1 MIGMISL
8 PLASTGG
15 MQYILSEVEHGV
27 LSGKLGAVT
36 SVGVSLAAFCT
47 AIALIKLSSDFLKGT
62 DFDWWQFVR
71 PLLIFIIVC
80 NFSTIVVGPLRQIS
94 SIYNTRLTKSVGESA
109 DTFKAEFKKMCEQ
122 AQWNTI
128 MPQEDVVESE
138 SNGGNAISRWFKGI
152 GDKITRMTFKLQ
164 ANINL
169 GAGKILAGIMFF
181 LLDIYTSVFVIIA
194 RVYLIIMALIGPFTF
209 AISILPSYPGGIK
222 LWVERYIQ
230 YTLWEP
236 LLSIAMYI
244 MLQIMVTATFTA
256 ATDVGGVATVIFL
269 MVAVFVIVK
278 QVPTIA
284 SFIIESM
291 GTAGLANEMAG
302 TGMSAG
308 KKAAMIVMGGH

>member
-62 DFDWWQFVR
+62 HFDWWQFVR

-128 MPQEDVVESE
+128 IPQEDVVESE

>member
-1 MIGMISL
+1 MIAMFL
-8 PLASTGG
+8 PLSTSG
-15 MQYILSEVEHGV
+15 MQQILSEVERGV
-27 LSGKLGAVT
+27 LGGKLGAVT
-36 SVGVSLAAFCT
+36 GVGISLAAFCV
-47 AIALIKLSSDFLKGT
+47 AISLIKLSSEFLKGT
-62 DFDWWQFVR
+62 HFDWWQFVR

-80 NFSTIVVGPLRQIS
+80 NFSTVVVGPLRSIS
-94 SIYNTRLTKSVGESA
+94 SIYNTRLTKVVGESA
-109 DTFKAEFKKMCEQ
+109 DTFKAEFRKMCEQ
-122 AQWNTI
+122 AQWDSI
-128 MPQEDVVESE
+128 MPEEDVKSSE
-138 SNGGNAISRWFKGI
+138 GDGKNAISRWIKGVGEKLTRVIFKI
-152 GDKITRMTFKLQ
+152 QT
-164 ANINL
+164 NINL

-194 RVYLIIMALIGPFTF
+194 RVYLILMALIGPFTF

>member
-1 MIGMISL
+1 MIGMITT

-15 MQYILSEVEHGV
+15 MQYILSQVEHGV

-36 SVGVSLAAFCT
+36 GVGVSLAAFCT

-62 DFDWWQFVR
+62 HFDWWQFVR
-71 PLLIFIIVC
+71 PLLIFVIVC
-80 NFSTIVVGPLRQIS
+80 NFSTVVVGPLRQITG
-94 SIYNTRLTKSVGESA
+94 IYNSRLTKSVGESA

-138 SNGGNAISRWFKGI
+138 NTGGNAISRWFKSM

>member
-62 DFDWWQFVR
+62 HFDWWQFVR

-94 SIYNTRLTKSVGESA
+94 SIYNTRLTRSVGESA

-138 SNGGNAISRWFKGI
+138 SNEGNAISRWFKGI

>member
-1 MIGMISL
+1 MIASSFL
-8 PLASTGG
+8 PLAASG
-15 MQYILSEVEHGV
+15 MQQILSEVEHGV

-47 AIALIKLSSDFLKGT
+47 AIALINLSSDFLKGT
-62 DFDWWQFVR
+62 HFDWWKFVR
-71 PLLIFIIVC
+71 PLLIFLLVC
-80 NFSTIVVGPLRQIS
+80 NFSTLVVGPLRQVT
-94 SIYNTRLTKSVGESA
+94 SIYNSRLTKAVGESA

-122 AQWNTI
+122 AQWNSI
-128 MPQEDVVESE
+128 MPEQDVTESE
-138 SNGGNAISRWFKGI
+138 GDGKNAVSRWLKGV
-152 GDKITRMTFKLQ
+152 GEKLTRITFRIQ
-164 ANINL
+164 NNINL

-181 LLDIYTSVFVIIA
+181 LLNIYTSVFVIIA
-194 RVYLIIMALIGPFTF
+194 RVYLILMALIGPFTF

-244 MLQIMVTATFTA
+244 MLQIMVAATFTT

-308 KKAAMIVMGGH
+308 RKAAMIIKGGI

>member
-62 DFDWWQFVR
+62 HFDWWQFVR

-138 SNGGNAISRWFKGI
+138 SNGGNAISRWFKGM

-308 KKAAMIVMGGH
+308 RKAVMIIKGGI

>member
-62 DFDWWQFVR
+62 HFDWWQFVR

>member
-1 MIGMISL
+1 MIAMFL
-8 PLASTGG
+8 PLSTSG
-15 MQYILSEVEHGV
+15 MQQILSEVERGV
-27 LSGKLGAVT
+27 LGGKLGAVT
-36 SVGVSLAAFCT
+36 GVGISLAAFCV
-47 AIALIKLSSDFLKGT
+47 AISLIKLSSEFLKGT
-62 DFDWWQFVR
+62 HFDWWQFVR
-71 PLLIFIIVC
+71 PLLIFVIVC
-80 NFSTIVVGPLRQIS
+80 NFSTVVVGPLRSIS
-94 SIYNTRLTKSVGESA
+94 SIYNTRLTKVVGESA
-109 DTFKAEFKKMCEQ
+109 DTFKAEFRKMCEQ
-122 AQWNTI
+122 AQWDSI
-128 MPQEDVVESE
+128 MPEEDVKSSE
-138 SNGGNAISRWFKGI
+138 GDGKNAISRWIKGVGEKLTRVIFKI
-152 GDKITRMTFKLQ
+152 QT
-164 ANINL
+164 NINL

-194 RVYLIIMALIGPFTF
+194 RVYLILMALIGPFTF

-244 MLQIMVTATFTA
+244 MLQIMVAATFTT

-308 KKAAMIVMGGH
+308 RKAAMIIKGGI

>member
-62 DFDWWQFVR
+62 HFDWWQFVR

-80 NFSTIVVGPLRQIS
+80 NFSTIIVEPLRQIS

>member
-1 MIGMISL
+1 MTAMITT

-15 MQYILSEVEHGV
+15 MQYILSQVEHGV

-36 SVGVSLAAFCT
+36 GVGVSLAAFCT

-62 DFDWWQFVR
+62 HFDWWQFVR
-71 PLLIFIIVC
+71 PLLIFVIVC
-80 NFSTIVVGPLRQIS
+80 NFSTVVVGPLRQIS

-138 SNGGNAISRWFKGI
+138 NTGGNAISRWFKGI

>member
-1 MIGMISL
+1 MIAMFL
-8 PLASTGG
+8 PLSTSG
-15 MQYILSEVEHGV
+15 MQQILSEVERGV
-27 LSGKLGAVT
+27 LGGKLGAVT
-36 SVGVSLAAFCT
+36 GVGISLAAFCV
-47 AIALIKLSSDFLKGT
+47 AISLIKLSSEFLKGT
-62 DFDWWQFVR
+62 HFDWWQFVR
-71 PLLIFIIVC
+71 PLLIFVIVC
-80 NFSTIVVGPLRQIS
+80 NFSTVVVGPLRSIS
-94 SIYNTRLTKSVGESA
+94 SIYNTRLTKVVGESA
-109 DTFKAEFKKMCEQ
+109 DTFKAEFRKMCEQ
-122 AQWNTI
+122 AQWDSI
-128 MPQEDVVESE
+128 MPEEDVKSSE
-138 SNGGNAISRWFKGI
+138 GDGKNAISRWIKGVGEKLTRVIFKI
-152 GDKITRMTFKLQ
+152 QT
-164 ANINL
+164 NINL

-194 RVYLIIMALIGPFTF
+194 RVYLILMALIGPFTF

>member
-62 DFDWWQFVR
+62 HFDWWQFVR

-138 SNGGNAISRWFKGI
+138 SNEGNAISRWFKGI

>member
-36 SVGVSLAAFCT
+36 SVGISLAAFCT
-47 AIALIKLSSDFLKGT
+47 AISLIKLSSDFLKGT
-62 DFDWWQFVR
+62 HFDWWQFVR

-80 NFSTIVVGPLRQIS
+80 NFSTVVVGPLRQIS
-94 SIYNTRLTKSVGESA
+94 SIYNTRLTKAVGESA

-138 SNGGNAISRWFKGI
+138 SNEGNAISRWFKGI

>member
-1 MIGMISL
+1 MISL

-62 DFDWWQFVR
+62 HFDWWQFVR

-128 MPQEDVVESE
+128 IPQEDVVESE